1 MRRLRIVAD
10 DLTGALDSTVGF
22 AGAVGPVL
30 ICRSGPAPEAAAC
43 AAIDMGTRD
52 LPATALGSVL
62 SDSGYWF
69 DAADLCFKKIDSL
82 LRGHWAAELAAI
94 AAAQRFDRIVVA
106 PAFVQQGRLTI
117 GGRLHFSD
125 RQGPPRPPRPAPGA
139 SIADALAEAGL
150 PGVAVRR
157 ADKPCEAFAGVAVFD
172 VVDESDL
179 FALAAAGLSWPGRT
193 LWVGAAG
200 LTQAQMPVDRELVPP
215 LLMVIGSVHP
225 RTAAQL
231 TLLRAQ
237 FPAQFIDRHKGSD
250 VQLLLRI
257 ASTPFA
263 PGPITSTMIFR

>member
-1 MRRLRIVAD
+1 LRRLRIVAD

-43 AAIDMGTRD
+43 AAIDLGTRD

-200 LTQAQMPVDRELVPP
+200 LTRALAQARAVFQQRLGRRRDRPIAAP
-215 LLMVIGSVHP
+215 LHQ
-225 RTAAQL
+225 RRQAATA
-231 TLLRAQ
+231 
-237 FPAQFIDRHKGSD
+237 S
-250 VQLLLRI
+250 
-257 ASTPFA
+257 
-263 PGPITSTMIFR
+263 